1 MQVLKGSDRNPNTV
15 VYGEVRQRQHP
26 PECVLGWV
34 RCAGVVVDSQWGCW
48 RAEEDGWN
56 PSGERMTE
64 ELRRRKMVFI
74 QQHPILNK
82 NNTILL

>member
-1 MQVLKGSDRNPNTV
+1 MLKPQTSSSRLMHASAGTEIQSTV
-15 VYGEVRQRQHP
+15 VYREVRQQQHP

-34 RCAGVVVDSQWGCW
+34 RRAGVGADSQWECW

-64 ELRRRKMVFI
+64 ELIV
-74 QQHPILNK
+74 
-82 NNTILL
+82 